1 MTCENKA
8 TSDTRENRL
17 SALRRLTTVDEVE
30 TTVGRPMPAVMLKQ
44 ISALDEGCRT
54 VLARCPIAA
63 FGYRDADG
71 THRTT
76 FVGGTPGFARVH
88 SPTRISFSLPEPGD
102 PYGPVSF
109 FFLLPGV
116 GEILRVN
123 GSVAARKGAETTV
136 DIAEAYVHCA
146 QAVLRS
152 RLWQP
157 PAPAGPPAPAE
168 PVAEFEGDGPL
179 YRPGVAEFLAAA
191 PFLALSTWDSSGGSD
206 TSPRGD
212 RQEVARILDGRTLV
226 VPDRKG
232 NKRADTLHN
241 LLRDDRLSFA
251 ALVPGRTGVLHVR
264 GRGAITDDPALL
276 ETMALRGMPPHL
288 ALLIDV
294 EHAEVTANDAV
305 ARSRLWIPG
314 AHVDRGTVPDLM
326 ALAGEH
332 LAAGSADAEGG
343 PPAFL
348 LKAVGAI
355 PGMPRL
361 LRLVMN
367 RAYRSG
373 LRKEGYEDVK
383 EAVNEDVR
391 PGAGGR
397 RRGFLRRRPGDY
409 GGTGARGTGARG
421 TGAGPTENPLREVRI
436 AEVRRETPSA
446 VTLVLED
453 LVPEGAGANPGS
465 FDFRPGQFF
474 TLVAD
479 IDGRP
484 VRRAYSA
491 SSAPG
496 SARLEVTVKH
506 VEDGRFST
514 HVHRSLRAGD
524 RLAVRGPSGSFH
536 AEPRPPDATDA
547 MDTPGAPDELVLV
560 AAGSGVTPMMSMI
573 RTRLAVRPGRDRIAL
588 LYSSRSA
595 DEIIFAD
602 ELTRLAKDNPD
613 RLSVTHVLTR
623 RDGRLDAD
631 GVRRW
636 VTGLSPAPGAHHY
649 TCGPG
654 PLMDAVRGVLA
665 GLGVPDELVH
675 QEHYTSGADT
685 RAVATSV
692 PQEMT
697 VEEDGRP
704 VGTVMVE
711 PGQTL
716 LDAGLAAGLP
726 MPYSCT
732 VGNCGDCMVRLRGGE
747 VAQNEPNCL
756 TPAQQA
762 DGYVLT
768 CVGCPLSKVTLDI
781 ADQ

>member
-1 MTCENKA
+1 MRQADRSSTPH
-8 TSDTRENRL
+8 
-17 SALRRLTTVDEVE
+17 RLTTVDEVE
-30 TTVGRPMPAVMLKQ
+30 TTVGRPASAVMLKQ
-44 ISALDEGCRT
+44 IGALDEGCRT

-71 THRTT
+71 TSRTI
-76 FVGGTPGFARVH
+76 FIGGAPGFARVH
-88 SPTRISFSLPEPGD
+88 SPTRISFTLPESGD
-102 PYGPVSF
+102 PHGPVSF

-123 GSVAARKGAETTV
+123 GSVAARKGARTTV
-136 DIAEAYVHCA
+136 DITEAYVHCA
-146 QAVLRS
+146 QAVLRA

-157 PAPAGPPAPAE
+157 PASPEPA
-168 PVAEFEGDGPL
+168 AEFVGDGPL
-179 YRPGVAEFLAAA
+179 RRPGVADFLAAA
-191 PFLALSTWDSSGGSD
+191 PFLALSTWDSAGGSD

-212 RQEVARILDGRTLV
+212 RQTVARILDGHTLV
-226 VPDRKG
+226 IPDRKG

-251 ALVPGRTGVLHVR
+251 ALVPGRSGVLHVR

-294 EHAEVTANDAV
+294 EHAEVTGNDAV
-305 ARSRLWIPG
+305 ARSRLWTPG
-314 AHVDRGTVPDLM
+314 AHLDRGAMPDLL

-332 LAAGSADAEGG
+332 LAAGSAEAEGG

-348 LKAVGAI
+348 LKLVGAI
-355 PGMPRL
+355 PGVNRL
-361 LRLVMN
+361 LRLAAD
-367 RAYRSG
+367 RLYRSG
-373 LRKEGYEDVK
+373 LRKEGYEDV
-383 EAVNEDVR
+383 ES
-391 PGAGGR
+391 GAGGR
-397 RRGFLRRRPGDY
+397 RRGFRRRDPADY
-409 GGTGARGTGARG
+409 GRTDTPERAHR
-421 TGAGPTENPLREVRI
+421 EEHLLREVRI
-436 AEVRRETPSA
+436 AEVRSETPSA

-453 LVPEGAGANPGS
+453 ADGSPGP

-479 IDGRP
+479 IEGRP

-496 SARLEVTVKH
+496 SSRLEVTVKH

-536 AEPRPPDATDA
+536 AEPQPPD
-547 MDTPGAPDELVLV
+547 EIVLV

-573 RTRLAVRPGRDRIAL
+573 RARLADRPGGGRIAL
-588 LYSSRSA
+588 LYSSRRA

-602 ELTRLAKDNPD
+602 ELTRLTKDHPD
-613 RLSVTHVLTR
+613 RLSITHVLTG

-636 VTGLSPAPGAHHY
+636 VTGLSPARDAHY
-649 TCGPG
+649 YVCGPA
-654 PLMDAVRGVLA
+654 PLMDAVQGAVT
-665 GLGVPDELVH
+665 GLGVPQNRVH
-675 QEHYTSGADT
+675 QERFTSGADT
-685 RAVATSV
+685 GTAPTV

-704 VGTVMVE
+704 VGTVVVE

-732 VGNCGDCMVRLRGGE
+732 VGNCGDCRVLLRTGE

-756 TPAQQA
+756 TPEQKA

-781 ADQ
+781 ADP

>member
-8 TSDTRENRL
+8 TSDVRENL
-17 SALRRLTTVDEVE
+17 PSALRRLTTADEVE
-30 TTVGRPMPAVMLKQ
+30 STVGLPASAVMLKQ

-71 THRTT
+71 TSRTT
-76 FVGGTPGFARVH
+76 FIGGTPGFVRVH

-102 PYGPVSF
+102 PHGPVSF

-157 PAPAGPPAPAE
+157 PAPAESVAPAT
-168 PVAEFEGDGPL
+168 PGAPAASAAEFAGDGPL
-179 YRPGVAEFLAAA
+179 RRPGVAEFLAAA
-191 PFLALSTWDSSGGSD
+191 PFLALSTWDGSGGSD

-241 LLRDDRLSFA
+241 LLADDRLSFA

-294 EHAEVTANDAV
+294 EHAEVTGSDAV
-305 ARSRLWIPG
+305 ARSRLWTPG
-314 AHVDRGTVPDLM
+314 AHVDRGAVPDLM

-332 LAAGSADAEGG
+332 LAAGSAAAEGG

-355 PGMPRL
+355 PGMARL

-373 LRKEGYEDVK
+373 LRKEGYEDV
-383 EAVNEDVR
+383 E
-391 PGAGGR
+391 PGAGGGR
-397 RRGFLRRRPGDY
+397 RRGFLRRLPADD
-409 GGTGARGTGARG
+409 GGTGAGA
-421 TGAGPTENPLREVRI
+421 TEKPLREVRI
-436 AEVRRETPSA
+436 AELRKETPSA

-453 LVPEGAGANPGS
+453 AGKDLEP

-506 VEDGRFST
+506 VEGGRFST

-536 AEPRPPDATDA
+536 TGPQLPDAPDA
-547 MDTPGAPDELVLV
+547 PDALDAPDEIVLV

-573 RTRLAVRPGRDRIAL
+573 RSRLAVRQGRDRIAL

-613 RLSVTHVLTR
+613 RLTVTHVLTG

-631 GVRRW
+631 GVHRW
-636 VTGLSPAPGAHHY
+636 VTGLSPAPGAHYY

-654 PLMDAVRGVLA
+654 PLMDAVQGVLT
-665 GLGVPDELVH
+665 GLGVPDERVH
-675 QEHYTSGADT
+675 QERYTSGADT
-685 RAVATSV
+685 QAVAATA

-704 VGTVMVE
+704 VGTVVVE

-747 VAQNEPNCL
+747 VTQNEPNCL
-756 TPAQQA
+756 TPQQRA